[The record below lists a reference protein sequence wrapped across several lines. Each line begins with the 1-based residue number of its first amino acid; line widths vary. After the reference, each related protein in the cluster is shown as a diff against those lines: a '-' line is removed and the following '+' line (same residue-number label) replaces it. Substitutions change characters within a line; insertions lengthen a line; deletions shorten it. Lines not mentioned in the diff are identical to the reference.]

1 MAISTATKAATDALA
16 VNRAPVSVGAQEVHK
31 WMQSFTWDFDKNRTK
46 YSTKYKM
53 ANDTK
58 EQFKLIA
65 KEYARMESVKDERQF
80 GSLQD
85 VLTRVDAANRV
96 HPKWNESM
104 KVISNFLEV
113 GEYNAIAATG
123 MLWDSAT
130 APEQKNGYLGQVLD
144 EIRHTNQCGYI
155 NYYFAK
161 QGQDAAGHNDAR
173 RTRAI
178 GPLWKG
184 MKRVFSDG
192 FISGDAVEC
201 SINLQLVG
209 EACFSSLQSQNG
221 LLLTAMK

>member
-96 HPKWNESM
+96 HPLVTNYTIPGYATVDLMAAYSL
-104 KVISNFLEV
+104 KVGKSKITAQLNINNLLDK
-113 GEYNAIAATG
+113 YYLTNA
-123 MLWDSAT
+123 
-130 APEQKNGYLGQVLD
+130 YLGG
-144 EIRHTNQCGYI
+144 TS
-155 NYYFAK
+155 
-161 QGQDAAGHNDAR
+161 AAGYDAGYVSFGAPR
-173 RTRAI
+173 
-178 GPLWKG
+178 
-184 MKRVFSDG
+184 
-192 FISGDAVEC
+192 
-201 SINLQLVG
+201 
-209 EACFSSLQSQNG
+209 
-221 LLLTAMK
+221 TAMGSIKVEF

>member
-1 MAISTATKAATDALA
+1 MAISSATKAATDALA

-123 MLWDSAT
+123 MLWDSAS
-130 APEQKNGYLGQVLD
+130 APEQKNGYLGQVMD

-155 NYYFAK
+155 N
-161 QGQDAAGHNDAR
+161 
-173 RTRAI
+173 
-178 GPLWKG
+178 
-184 MKRVFSDG
+184 
-192 FISGDAVEC
+192 
-201 SINLQLVG
+201 
-209 EACFSSLQSQNG
+209 
-221 LLLTAMK
+221 